1 MNDHKIAFIACVNDE
16 EQFQEA
22 LYYIDRLYV
31 PQGYETDVIAVR
43 EAPSMAEG
51 YNAAM
56 MSSDAKYKI
65 YLHQDVCLIYRN
77 LLTDMLETFQNDE
90 NIGMLGVLGCRM
102 MPKNA
107 AVIFRWDT
115 GKVFCNQNPACYFGY
130 EKKERLPLDVAAV
143 DGMFMATQYD
153 VKWREDLFDGWD
165 FYDISQSFE
174 FQRVKKK
181 VVIPFQK
188 EIWCYHDNRY
198 SKLNR
203 YHEYREKLIEEYGHE
218 YMLEMEQEKSY
229 GYEVEYEKLRR
240 QALAGIREL
249 IETGNIEEVCDWL
262 KQPENRG
269 EPAFKEIELICR
281 IYEFERQNKSQKYI
295 YTEGESFEKL
305 MNRFQR
311 IKHLVKRI
319 EFGCEC
325 EPDETEIAENYSVY
339 AVAMVIIT
347 YAYNRKKLYER
358 ILQIYREQD
367 EKKYVVY
374 KRLSPVF
381 ETDEMRH
388 TLLQYLKKG
397 VMDDTAKKRLVIVK
411 ALTEENVKEIE
422 KQEDKKNTTLLVENY
437 MDNVLERICRAQVVC
452 GTVEQLVTDMQD
464 GLYNDYCEVV
474 IYGKRQEE
482 YVKVFHNTDVPV
494 KWHMGMKGSYISKYS
509 KNIKIC

>member
-16 EQFQEA
+16 ELFQEA

-325 EPDETEIAENYSVY
+325 EPDEAEIAENYSVY

-367 EKKYVVY
+367 EKNMWFIKDCP
-374 KRLSPVF
+374 RF
-381 ETDEMRH
+381 
-388 TLLQYLKKG
+388 LK
-397 VMDDTAKKRLVIVK
+397 
-411 ALTEENVKEIE
+411 
-422 KQEDKKNTTLLVENY
+422 Q
-437 MDNVLERICRAQVVC
+437 
-452 GTVEQLVTDMQD
+452 
-464 GLYNDYCEVV
+464 
-474 IYGKRQEE
+474 
-482 YVKVFHNTDVPV
+482 
-494 KWHMGMKGSYISKYS
+494 MK
-509 KNIKIC
+509 